1 MSGPFCDTIIYGSG
15 GRMDIAQEGSQ
26 LTLGVDDDRR
36 GREEALGRPLI
47 ALPVAEEGR
56 ILERLRICLENLDH

>member
-1 MSGPFCDTIIYGSG
+1 
-15 GRMDIAQEGSQ
+15 MDIAQEGSQ